1 MSTFIQ
7 GYYVESSRPD
17 TVNLTVEEMAAHMK
31 TEIVEG
37 CEGTGIKCGVIGEI
51 GCSWP
56 LEGTIKKV
64 QSNLY

>member
-1 MSTFIQ
+1 
-7 GYYVESSRPD
+7 
-17 TVNLTVEEMAAHMK
+17 VEEMAAHMK